1 MITQKDIAKEAGV
14 SIVTV
19 SNVING
25 KYHKVSE
32 ENIKKIQDLIKKYD
46 YTPNATARSLAKKE
60 SRIVGVVIPN
70 IGAED
75 NFLQS
80 PYNAEVLGV
89 LERVIRARDYY
100 MMVRCV
106 GNCREVIPILNTWN
120 VDGVIFLGSYESD
133 ASEFR
138 ERMGIPMIFLDTYF
152 REAAASAVKA
162 DDFKGGYLAAKY
174 LIAMGHEDILLAGP
188 QIHGDSVVPKRYQGY
203 AAAMKE
209 HGLEDKI
216 RWQYVEFTTYDCGVE
231 NGKKIAFLDRIP
243 TAVFATADI
252 IALGIMEGLHL
263 SGKRVPEDISI
274 VGFDNLTEGRYST
287 PKLTTV
293 SQNISLKAEIAAKHL
308 FEMIRSK
315 EERRIDESVDV
326 EMVERQSVKRLE
338 K

>member
-133 ASEFR
+133 ASEVR

-209 HGLEDKI
+209 HGVEDQI
-216 RWQYVEFTTYDCGVE
+216 RWQ
-231 NGKKIAFLDRIP
+231 
-243 TAVFATADI
+243 
-252 IALGIMEGLHL
+252 
-263 SGKRVPEDISI
+263 
-274 VGFDNLTEGRYST
+274 
-287 PKLTTV
+287 
-293 SQNISLKAEIAAKHL
+293 
-308 FEMIRSK
+308 
-315 EERRIDESVDV
+315 
-326 EMVERQSVKRLE
+326 
-338 K
+338 